1 MLRSI
6 DKKIKIIFYIFL
18 ILFLSTFNNTNIQEL
33 KKNFFLIENIK
44 INGLNEKLTLDINSK
59 LEKYLS
65 SNLLLL
71 NKEFIQ
77 NDMNEFPFI
86 ESYTIFKKYPSQIIL
101 NIKETE
107 LISKTFDNN
116 KIEYIG
122 SNNCLSDLE
131 VIILAEEFLKDL
143 KIRKKLVLE
152 INSLGNEISRRKY
165 NESLKNY
172 LQENFSQLSELS
184 KERLKKNPLRVLD
197 SKEENDIKIVQNS
210 PSIIDFL
217 DYESKSMFE
226 DLINGLE
233 KLSINYNIN
242 RYLVRGLDY

>member
-1 MLRSI
+1 MLRLI

-18 ILFLSTFNNTNIQEL
+18 ILFLSTFNNTNIHEL

-59 LEKYLS
+59 LEKYLR

-107 LISKTFDNN
+107 LIAKTFDNN

-122 SNNCLSDLE
+122 SNGKIIGENYYENKKKLPNVFGNFKTSELLRVFLLLENNNFMLSEITDLYYFNSGRWDVKFKNNLLIKLPINKLDNSINIAKKFIE
-131 VIILAEEFLKDL
+131 KEKITGNIIIDLRVANQVII
-143 KIRKKLVLE
+143 
-152 INSLGNEISRRKY
+152 SNE
-165 NESLKNY
+165 
-172 LQENFSQLSELS
+172 
-184 KERLKKNPLRVLD
+184 
-197 SKEENDIKIVQNS
+197 
-210 PSIIDFL
+210 
-217 DYESKSMFE
+217 
-226 DLINGLE
+226 
-233 KLSINYNIN
+233 
-242 RYLVRGLDY
+242 

>member
-1 MLRSI
+1 MLRLI

-18 ILFLSTFNNTNIQEL
+18 ILFLSTFNNINIHEL

-59 LEKYLS
+59 LEKYLR

-107 LISKTFDNN
+107 LIAKTFDNN
-116 KIEYIG
+116 KIQYIG
-122 SNNCLSDLE
+122 SNGKIIGENYYENKKKLPNVFGNFKTSELLRVFLLLENNNFMLSEITDLYYFNSGRWDVKFKNNLLIKLPINKLDNSINIAKKFIE
-131 VIILAEEFLKDL
+131 KEKITGNIIIDLRVANQVII
-143 KIRKKLVLE
+143 
-152 INSLGNEISRRKY
+152 SNE
-165 NESLKNY
+165 
-172 LQENFSQLSELS
+172 
-184 KERLKKNPLRVLD
+184 
-197 SKEENDIKIVQNS
+197 
-210 PSIIDFL
+210 
-217 DYESKSMFE
+217 
-226 DLINGLE
+226 
-233 KLSINYNIN
+233 
-242 RYLVRGLDY
+242 

>member
-18 ILFLSTFNNTNIQEL
+18 ILFLSTFNNINIHEL

-59 LEKYLS
+59 LEKYLR

-71 NKEFIQ
+71 NKEFIK

-86 ESYTIFKKYPSQIIL
+86 ESYTIYKKYPSQIIL

-107 LISKTFDNN
+107 LIAKTFDNN

-122 SNNCLSDLE
+122 SNGKIIGEDYYENKKKLPKVFGNFNTQELLRVFLLLENNNFMLNEITDLYYFNSGRWDVKFKNNLLIKLPINKLDNSINIAKKFIE
-131 VIILAEEFLKDL
+131 KEKITGNIIIDLRVANQVII
-143 KIRKKLVLE
+143 
-152 INSLGNEISRRKY
+152 SNE
-165 NESLKNY
+165 
-172 LQENFSQLSELS
+172 
-184 KERLKKNPLRVLD
+184 
-197 SKEENDIKIVQNS
+197 
-210 PSIIDFL
+210 
-217 DYESKSMFE
+217 
-226 DLINGLE
+226 
-233 KLSINYNIN
+233 
-242 RYLVRGLDY
+242 

>member
-18 ILFLSTFNNTNIQEL
+18 ILFLSTFNNINIHEL

-59 LEKYLS
+59 LEKYLRG
-65 SNLLLL
+65 NLLLL

-86 ESYTIFKKYPSQIIL
+86 EGYTIFKKYPSQIIL

-107 LISKTFDNN
+107 LIAKTFDNN

-122 SNNCLSDLE
+122 SNGKIIGENYYENKKKLPNVFGNFKTSELLKVFLLLENNNFMLSEITDLYYFNSGRWDVKFKNNLLIKLPINKLDNSINIAKKFIE
-131 VIILAEEFLKDL
+131 KEKITGNIIIDLRVANQVII
-143 KIRKKLVLE
+143 
-152 INSLGNEISRRKY
+152 SNE
-165 NESLKNY
+165 
-172 LQENFSQLSELS
+172 
-184 KERLKKNPLRVLD
+184 
-197 SKEENDIKIVQNS
+197 
-210 PSIIDFL
+210 
-217 DYESKSMFE
+217 
-226 DLINGLE
+226 
-233 KLSINYNIN
+233 
-242 RYLVRGLDY
+242 

>member
-18 ILFLSTFNNTNIQEL
+18 ILFLSTFNNINIHEL

-44 INGLNEKLTLDINSK
+44 INGLNEKLTFDINSK
-59 LEKYLS
+59 LEKYLR

-86 ESYTIFKKYPSQIIL
+86 EGYTIFKKYPSQIIL

-107 LISKTFDNN
+107 LIAKTFDNN

-122 SNNCLSDLE
+122 SNGKFIGEDYYENKKKLPNVFGNFKTSELLRVFLLLENNNFMLSEITDLYYFNSGRWDVKFKNNLLIKLPINKLDNSINIAKKFIE
-131 VIILAEEFLKDL
+131 KEKITGNIIIDLRVANQVII
-143 KIRKKLVLE
+143 
-152 INSLGNEISRRKY
+152 SNE
-165 NESLKNY
+165 
-172 LQENFSQLSELS
+172 
-184 KERLKKNPLRVLD
+184 
-197 SKEENDIKIVQNS
+197 
-210 PSIIDFL
+210 
-217 DYESKSMFE
+217 
-226 DLINGLE
+226 
-233 KLSINYNIN
+233 
-242 RYLVRGLDY
+242 

>member
-18 ILFLSTFNNTNIQEL
+18 ILFLSTFNNTNIHEL

-59 LEKYLS
+59 LEKYLR

-86 ESYTIFKKYPSQIIL
+86 ESYTIYKKYPSQIIL

-107 LISKTFDNN
+107 LIAKTFDNN

-122 SNNCLSDLE
+122 SNGKIIGEDYYENKKKLPNVFGNFKTSELLRVFLLLENNNFMLSEITDLYYFNSGRWDVKFKNNLLIKLPINKLDNSINIAKKFIE
-131 VIILAEEFLKDL
+131 KEKITGNIIIDLRVANQVII
-143 KIRKKLVLE
+143 
-152 INSLGNEISRRKY
+152 SNE
-165 NESLKNY
+165 
-172 LQENFSQLSELS
+172 
-184 KERLKKNPLRVLD
+184 
-197 SKEENDIKIVQNS
+197 
-210 PSIIDFL
+210 
-217 DYESKSMFE
+217 
-226 DLINGLE
+226 
-233 KLSINYNIN
+233 
-242 RYLVRGLDY
+242 

>member
-18 ILFLSTFNNTNIQEL
+18 ILFLSTFNNTNIHEL

-59 LEKYLS
+59 LEKYLR

-86 ESYTIFKKYPSQIIL
+86 EGYTIFKKYPSQIIL

-107 LISKTFDNN
+107 LIAKTFDNN

-122 SNNCLSDLE
+122 SNGKIIGEDYYENKKKLPNVFGNFKTSELLRVFLLLENNNFMLSEITDLYYFNSGRWDVKFKNNLLIKLPINKLDNSINIAKKFIE
-131 VIILAEEFLKDL
+131 KEKITENIIIDLRVANQVII
-143 KIRKKLVLE
+143 
-152 INSLGNEISRRKY
+152 SNE
-165 NESLKNY
+165 
-172 LQENFSQLSELS
+172 
-184 KERLKKNPLRVLD
+184 
-197 SKEENDIKIVQNS
+197 
-210 PSIIDFL
+210 
-217 DYESKSMFE
+217 
-226 DLINGLE
+226 
-233 KLSINYNIN
+233 
-242 RYLVRGLDY
+242 

>member
-1 MLRSI
+1 MMLRTI

-18 ILFLSTFNNTNIQEL
+18 ILFLSTFNNINIHEL

-107 LISKTFDNN
+107 LIAKTFDNN

-122 SNNCLSDLE
+122 SNGKIIGEDYYENKKKLPNVFGNFKTSELLRVFLLLENNNFMLSEITDLYYFNSGRWDVKFKNNLLIKLPINKLDNSINIAKKFIE
-131 VIILAEEFLKDL
+131 KEKITGNIIIDLRVANQVII
-143 KIRKKLVLE
+143 
-152 INSLGNEISRRKY
+152 SNE
-165 NESLKNY
+165 
-172 LQENFSQLSELS
+172 
-184 KERLKKNPLRVLD
+184 
-197 SKEENDIKIVQNS
+197 
-210 PSIIDFL
+210 
-217 DYESKSMFE
+217 
-226 DLINGLE
+226 
-233 KLSINYNIN
+233 
-242 RYLVRGLDY
+242 

>member
-18 ILFLSTFNNTNIQEL
+18 ILFLSTFNNTNIHEL

-59 LEKYLS
+59 LEKYLR

-71 NKEFIQ
+71 NREFIK

-107 LISKTFDNN
+107 LIAKTFDNN

-122 SNNCLSDLE
+122 SNGKIIGENYYENKKKLPNVFGNFKTSELLRVFLLLENNNFMLSEITDLYYFNSGRWDVKFKNNLLIKLPINKLDNSINIAKKFIE
-131 VIILAEEFLKDL
+131 KEKITENIIIDLRVANQVII
-143 KIRKKLVLE
+143 
-152 INSLGNEISRRKY
+152 SNE
-165 NESLKNY
+165 
-172 LQENFSQLSELS
+172 
-184 KERLKKNPLRVLD
+184 
-197 SKEENDIKIVQNS
+197 
-210 PSIIDFL
+210 
-217 DYESKSMFE
+217 
-226 DLINGLE
+226 
-233 KLSINYNIN
+233 
-242 RYLVRGLDY
+242 

>member
-18 ILFLSTFNNTNIQEL
+18 ILFLSTFNNINIHEL

-59 LEKYLS
+59 LEKYLR

-86 ESYTIFKKYPSQIIL
+86 EDYTIFKKYPSQIIL

-107 LISKTFDNN
+107 LIAKTFDNN

-122 SNNCLSDLE
+122 SNGKIIGENYYENKKKLPNVFGNFKTSELLRVFLLLENNNFMLSEITDLYYFNSGRWDVKFKNNLLIKLPINKLDNSINIAKKFIE
-131 VIILAEEFLKDL
+131 KEKITGNIIIDLRVANQVII
-143 KIRKKLVLE
+143 
-152 INSLGNEISRRKY
+152 SNE
-165 NESLKNY
+165 
-172 LQENFSQLSELS
+172 
-184 KERLKKNPLRVLD
+184 
-197 SKEENDIKIVQNS
+197 
-210 PSIIDFL
+210 
-217 DYESKSMFE
+217 
-226 DLINGLE
+226 
-233 KLSINYNIN
+233 
-242 RYLVRGLDY
+242 

>member
-18 ILFLSTFNNTNIQEL
+18 ILFLSTFNNTNIHEL

-59 LEKYLS
+59 LEKYLR

-86 ESYTIFKKYPSQIIL
+86 EGYTIFKKYPSQIIL

-107 LISKTFDNN
+107 LIAKTFDNN

-122 SNNCLSDLE
+122 SNGKIIGENYYENKKKLPNVFGNFKTSELLRVFLLLENNNFMLSEITDLYYFNSGRWDVKFKNNLLIKLPINKLDNSINIAKKFIE
-131 VIILAEEFLKDL
+131 KEKITENIIIDLRVANQVII
-143 KIRKKLVLE
+143 
-152 INSLGNEISRRKY
+152 SNE
-165 NESLKNY
+165 
-172 LQENFSQLSELS
+172 
-184 KERLKKNPLRVLD
+184 
-197 SKEENDIKIVQNS
+197 
-210 PSIIDFL
+210 
-217 DYESKSMFE
+217 
-226 DLINGLE
+226 
-233 KLSINYNIN
+233 
-242 RYLVRGLDY
+242 

>member
-1 MLRSI
+1 MHRSI

-18 ILFLSTFNNTNIQEL
+18 ILFLSTFNNINIHEL

-59 LEKYLS
+59 LEKYLR

-86 ESYTIFKKYPSQIIL
+86 EGYTIFKKYPSQIIL

-107 LISKTFDNN
+107 LIAKTFDNN

-122 SNNCLSDLE
+122 SNGKIIGENYYENKNKLPNVFGNFKTSELLRVFLLLENNNFMLSEITDLYYFNSGRWDVKFKNNLLIKLPINKLDNSINIAKKFIE
-131 VIILAEEFLKDL
+131 KEKITENIIIDLRVANQVII
-143 KIRKKLVLE
+143 
-152 INSLGNEISRRKY
+152 SNE
-165 NESLKNY
+165 
-172 LQENFSQLSELS
+172 
-184 KERLKKNPLRVLD
+184 
-197 SKEENDIKIVQNS
+197 
-210 PSIIDFL
+210 
-217 DYESKSMFE
+217 
-226 DLINGLE
+226 
-233 KLSINYNIN
+233 
-242 RYLVRGLDY
+242 

>member
-18 ILFLSTFNNTNIQEL
+18 ILFLSTFNNTNFHEL

-59 LEKYLS
+59 LEKYLR

-86 ESYTIFKKYPSQIIL
+86 EGYTIFKKYPSQIIL

-107 LISKTFDNN
+107 LIAKTFDNN

-122 SNNCLSDLE
+122 SNGKIIGENYYENKKKLPNVFGSFKTSELLRVFLLLKNNNFMLSEITDLYYFNSGRWDVKFKNNLLIKLPINKLDNSINIAKKFIE
-131 VIILAEEFLKDL
+131 KEKITGNIIIDLRVANQVII
-143 KIRKKLVLE
+143 
-152 INSLGNEISRRKY
+152 SNE
-165 NESLKNY
+165 
-172 LQENFSQLSELS
+172 
-184 KERLKKNPLRVLD
+184 
-197 SKEENDIKIVQNS
+197 
-210 PSIIDFL
+210 
-217 DYESKSMFE
+217 
-226 DLINGLE
+226 
-233 KLSINYNIN
+233 
-242 RYLVRGLDY
+242 

>member
-18 ILFLSTFNNTNIQEL
+18 ILFLSTFNNTNIHEL

-44 INGLNEKLTLDINSK
+44 ISGLNEKLTLDINSK
-59 LEKYLS
+59 LEKYLR

-86 ESYTIFKKYPSQIIL
+86 EGYTIFKKYPSQIIL

-107 LISKTFDNN
+107 LIAKTFDNN

-122 SNNCLSDLE
+122 SNGKIIGEDYYENKKKLPNVFGNFKTSELLRVFLLLENNNFMLSEITDLYYFNSGRWDVKFKNNLLIKLPINKLDNSINIAKKFIE
-131 VIILAEEFLKDL
+131 KEKITGNIIIDLRVANQVII
-143 KIRKKLVLE
+143 
-152 INSLGNEISRRKY
+152 SNE
-165 NESLKNY
+165 
-172 LQENFSQLSELS
+172 
-184 KERLKKNPLRVLD
+184 
-197 SKEENDIKIVQNS
+197 
-210 PSIIDFL
+210 
-217 DYESKSMFE
+217 
-226 DLINGLE
+226 
-233 KLSINYNIN
+233 
-242 RYLVRGLDY
+242 

>member
-18 ILFLSTFNNTNIQEL
+18 ILFLSTFNNTNFHEL

-107 LISKTFDNN
+107 LIAKTFDNN

-122 SNNCLSDLE
+122 SNGKIIGENYYENKKKLPNVFGNFKTSELLRVFLLLENNNFMLSEITDLYYFNSGRWDVKFKNNLLIKLPINKLDNSINIAKKFIE
-131 VIILAEEFLKDL
+131 KEKITENIIIDLRVANQVII
-143 KIRKKLVLE
+143 
-152 INSLGNEISRRKY
+152 SNE
-165 NESLKNY
+165 
-172 LQENFSQLSELS
+172 
-184 KERLKKNPLRVLD
+184 
-197 SKEENDIKIVQNS
+197 
-210 PSIIDFL
+210 
-217 DYESKSMFE
+217 
-226 DLINGLE
+226 
-233 KLSINYNIN
+233 
-242 RYLVRGLDY
+242 

>member
-18 ILFLSTFNNTNIQEL
+18 ILFLSTFNNTNIHEL

-59 LEKYLS
+59 LEKYLR

-86 ESYTIFKKYPSQIIL
+86 EGYTIFKKYPSQIIL

-107 LISKTFDNN
+107 LIAKTFDNN

-122 SNNCLSDLE
+122 SNGKIIGENYYENKKKLPNVFGNFKTSELLRVFLLLEKNNFMLSEITDLYYFNSGRWDVKFKNNLLIKLPINKLDNSINIAKKFIE
-131 VIILAEEFLKDL
+131 KEKITGNIIIDLRVANQVII
-143 KIRKKLVLE
+143 
-152 INSLGNEISRRKY
+152 SNE
-165 NESLKNY
+165 
-172 LQENFSQLSELS
+172 
-184 KERLKKNPLRVLD
+184 
-197 SKEENDIKIVQNS
+197 
-210 PSIIDFL
+210 
-217 DYESKSMFE
+217 
-226 DLINGLE
+226 
-233 KLSINYNIN
+233 
-242 RYLVRGLDY
+242 

>member
-18 ILFLSTFNNTNIQEL
+18 ILFLSTFNNINIHEL

-59 LEKYLS
+59 LEKYLR

-107 LISKTFDNN
+107 LIAKTFDNN

-122 SNNCLSDLE
+122 SNGKIIGEDYYENKKKLPNVFGNFKTSELLKVFLLLENNNFMLSEITDLYYFNSGRWDVKFKNNLLIKLPINKLDNSINIAKKFIE
-131 VIILAEEFLKDL
+131 KEKITENIIIDLRVANQVII
-143 KIRKKLVLE
+143 
-152 INSLGNEISRRKY
+152 SNE
-165 NESLKNY
+165 
-172 LQENFSQLSELS
+172 
-184 KERLKKNPLRVLD
+184 
-197 SKEENDIKIVQNS
+197 
-210 PSIIDFL
+210 
-217 DYESKSMFE
+217 
-226 DLINGLE
+226 
-233 KLSINYNIN
+233 
-242 RYLVRGLDY
+242 

>member
-18 ILFLSTFNNTNIQEL
+18 ILFLSTFNNTNIHEL

-59 LEKYLS
+59 LEKYLR

-107 LISKTFDNN
+107 LIAKTFDNN

-122 SNNCLSDLE
+122 SNGKIIGENYYENKKKLPNVFGNFKIQELLRVFLSLENNNFMFSEITDLYYFNSGRWDVKFKNDLLIKLPE
-131 VIILAEEFLKDL
+131 TKLDSSINIAKKFIEKEKITGNIIIDLRVANQVII
-143 KIRKKLVLE
+143 
-152 INSLGNEISRRKY
+152 SNE
-165 NESLKNY
+165 
-172 LQENFSQLSELS
+172 
-184 KERLKKNPLRVLD
+184 
-197 SKEENDIKIVQNS
+197 
-210 PSIIDFL
+210 
-217 DYESKSMFE
+217 
-226 DLINGLE
+226 
-233 KLSINYNIN
+233 
-242 RYLVRGLDY
+242 

>member
-18 ILFLSTFNNTNIQEL
+18 ILFLSTFNNINIHEL

-59 LEKYLS
+59 LEKYLR

-107 LISKTFDNN
+107 LIAKTFDNN

-122 SNNCLSDLE
+122 SNGKIIGENYYKNKKKLPNVFGSFKTSELLRVFLLLENNNFILSEITDLYYYNSGRWDVKFKNNLLIKLPIKKLNNSINIAKKFIE
-131 VIILAEEFLKDL
+131 KEKITGNIIIDLRVANQVII
-143 KIRKKLVLE
+143 
-152 INSLGNEISRRKY
+152 SNE
-165 NESLKNY
+165 
-172 LQENFSQLSELS
+172 
-184 KERLKKNPLRVLD
+184 
-197 SKEENDIKIVQNS
+197 
-210 PSIIDFL
+210 
-217 DYESKSMFE
+217 
-226 DLINGLE
+226 
-233 KLSINYNIN
+233 
-242 RYLVRGLDY
+242 

>member
-18 ILFLSTFNNTNIQEL
+18 ILFLSTFNNINIHEL

-44 INGLNEKLTLDINSK
+44 INGLNERLTFDINSK
-59 LEKYLS
+59 LQKYLS

-86 ESYTIFKKYPSQIIL
+86 EGYTIFKKYPSQIIL

-107 LISKTFDNN
+107 LIAKTFDNN

-122 SNNCLSDLE
+122 SNGKIIGEDYYENKKKLPNVFGNFKTSELLRVFLLLENNNFMLSEITDLYYFNSGRWDVKFKNNLLIKLPINKLDNSINIAKKFIE
-131 VIILAEEFLKDL
+131 KEKITGNIIIDLRVANQVII
-143 KIRKKLVLE
+143 
-152 INSLGNEISRRKY
+152 SNE
-165 NESLKNY
+165 
-172 LQENFSQLSELS
+172 
-184 KERLKKNPLRVLD
+184 
-197 SKEENDIKIVQNS
+197 
-210 PSIIDFL
+210 
-217 DYESKSMFE
+217 
-226 DLINGLE
+226 
-233 KLSINYNIN
+233 
-242 RYLVRGLDY
+242 

>member
-18 ILFLSTFNNTNIQEL
+18 ILFLSTFNNINIHEL

-59 LEKYLS
+59 LEKYLR

-107 LISKTFDNN
+107 LIAKTFDNN

-122 SNNCLSDLE
+122 SNGKIIGENYYEIKKKLPNVFGNFKTSELLRVFLLLENNNFMLSEITDLYYFNSGRWDVKFKNNLLIKLPINKLDNSINIAKKFIE
-131 VIILAEEFLKDL
+131 KEKITGNIIIDLRVANQVII
-143 KIRKKLVLE
+143 
-152 INSLGNEISRRKY
+152 SNE
-165 NESLKNY
+165 
-172 LQENFSQLSELS
+172 
-184 KERLKKNPLRVLD
+184 
-197 SKEENDIKIVQNS
+197 
-210 PSIIDFL
+210 
-217 DYESKSMFE
+217 
-226 DLINGLE
+226 
-233 KLSINYNIN
+233 
-242 RYLVRGLDY
+242 

>member
-18 ILFLSTFNNTNIQEL
+18 ILFLSTFNNINIHEL

-59 LEKYLS
+59 LEKYLR

-107 LISKTFDNN
+107 LIAKTFDNN
-116 KIEYIG
+116 KIQYIG
-122 SNNCLSDLE
+122 SNGK
-131 VIILAEEFLKDL
+131 IIGENYYENK
-143 KIRKKLVLE
+143 KKLPKVFGNFNTQELLRVFLLLE
-152 INSLGNEISRRKY
+152 NN
-165 NESLKNY
+165 
-172 LQENFSQLSELS
+172 NFMLSEITDLYYF
-184 KERLKKNPLRVLD
+184 
-197 SKEENDIKIVQNS
+197 NS
-210 PSIIDFL
+210 GRWDV
-217 DYESKSMFE
+217 KSVSYTH
-226 DLINGLE
+226 LTLPT
-233 KLSINYNIN
+233 S
-242 RYLVRGLDY
+242 VTV

>member
-18 ILFLSTFNNTNIQEL
+18 ILFLSAFNNINIHEL
-33 KKNFFLIENIK
+33 KKNFFLIKNIK

-59 LEKYLS
+59 LEKYLR

-107 LISKTFDNN
+107 LIAKTFDNN

-122 SNNCLSDLE
+122 SNGKIIGENYYENKKKLPNVFGNFKTSELLRVFLLLENNNFMLSEITDLYYFNSGRWDVKFKNNLLIKLPINKLDNSINIAKKFIE
-131 VIILAEEFLKDL
+131 KEKITGNIIIDLRVANQVII
-143 KIRKKLVLE
+143 
-152 INSLGNEISRRKY
+152 SNE
-165 NESLKNY
+165 
-172 LQENFSQLSELS
+172 
-184 KERLKKNPLRVLD
+184 
-197 SKEENDIKIVQNS
+197 
-210 PSIIDFL
+210 
-217 DYESKSMFE
+217 
-226 DLINGLE
+226 
-233 KLSINYNIN
+233 
-242 RYLVRGLDY
+242 

>member
-1 MLRSI
+1 MPRLI

-18 ILFLSTFNNTNIQEL
+18 ILFLSTFNNTNIHEL

-86 ESYTIFKKYPSQIIL
+86 EGYTIFKKYPSQIIL

-107 LISKTFDNN
+107 LIAKTFDNN

-122 SNNCLSDLE
+122 SNGKIIGENYYENKKKLPNVFGSFKTSELLRVFLLLKNNNFMLSEITDLYYFNSGRWDVKFKNNLLIKLPINKLDNSINIAKKFIE
-131 VIILAEEFLKDL
+131 KEKITENIIIDLRVANQVII
-143 KIRKKLVLE
+143 
-152 INSLGNEISRRKY
+152 SNE
-165 NESLKNY
+165 
-172 LQENFSQLSELS
+172 
-184 KERLKKNPLRVLD
+184 
-197 SKEENDIKIVQNS
+197 
-210 PSIIDFL
+210 
-217 DYESKSMFE
+217 
-226 DLINGLE
+226 
-233 KLSINYNIN
+233 
-242 RYLVRGLDY
+242 

>member
-18 ILFLSTFNNTNIQEL
+18 ILFLSTFNNINIHEL

-59 LEKYLS
+59 LEKYLR

-86 ESYTIFKKYPSQIIL
+86 EGYTIFKKYPSQIIL

-107 LISKTFDNN
+107 LIAKTFDNN

-122 SNNCLSDLE
+122 SNGKIIGENYYENKKKLPNVFGNFKTSELLRVFLLLENNNFMLSEITDLYYFNSGRWDVKFKNNLLIKLPINKLDNSINIAKKFIE
-131 VIILAEEFLKDL
+131 KEKITGNIIIDLRVANQVII
-143 KIRKKLVLE
+143 
-152 INSLGNEISRRKY
+152 SNE
-165 NESLKNY
+165 
-172 LQENFSQLSELS
+172 
-184 KERLKKNPLRVLD
+184 
-197 SKEENDIKIVQNS
+197 
-210 PSIIDFL
+210 
-217 DYESKSMFE
+217 
-226 DLINGLE
+226 
-233 KLSINYNIN
+233 
-242 RYLVRGLDY
+242 